1 MTLFAELQTLIARY
15 ADDPKVATL
24 MPGIVIMASDT
35 RTRPMC
41 YVSEP
46 AFAMVVQGAKRAILG
61 EKIFDYSAGQ
71 YLVVSVDLPLT
82 ANVVEASVEQPFLAL
97 GVKLNAATIAA
108 LLVETG
114 VIRKARTA
122 PSTIVVSDLTDDLL
136 DPVVRL
142 LRLLDRPE
150 DIPVLRLAV
159 EREIYWRLIN
169 GDQGAMIQQIGLE
182 DSRVA
187 KISKAIRWI
196 RSNHSDILRV
206 ETLAQMVGM
215 SLTSFHRHFRAVTSL
230 SPLQYQKRIRL
241 QQARARLAAN
251 PKDIAAVSFAVG
263 YHSPSQFSREYRR
276 LFGATPGEDAFRLQ
290 SHSALD
296 EL

>member
-15 ADDPKVATL
+15 ANDPKVATL

-122 PSTIVVSDLTDDLL
+122 PSTIVVSDLPDDLL

-150 DIPVLRLAV
+150 DIPVLRPAV

-290 SHSALD
+290 SLSALD